1 MHLIL
6 GASGQLGSRVARRLL
21 DAGEPVRAVSRDPQ
35 RLEALAARGAEVLQG
50 DLLERDWMPA
60 ALNGVRSVVLAAHGL
75 LPPSR
80 KNHPAAVDGI
90 GTRHLLDQAARSGVE
105 RVVHVS
111 AAGGK
116 GPNTSFMKVKRETEG
131 HLRASGL
138 PHTILRPTV
147 FMENHALVLMGEP
160 LRDTGTVTLF
170 GRGATPVNWISAAD
184 VADRVVEALG
194 DMDAPDATLEIG
206 GPQVRSR
213 LEVLAIL
220 EEALGRTAKRRHAP
234 VAVVRI
240 LRGIVGPFHPGMR
253 HLLELVLE
261 EETRP
266 ESVPLD
272 PARFQWI
279 GPTRVEEVVERWVRA
294 HRSAP

>member
-1 MHLIL
+1 MHLIV
-6 GASGQLGSRVARRLL
+6 GASGQLGSRVAQRLL
-21 DAGEPVRAVSRDPQ
+21 DAGEPVRAVTRHPQ
-35 RLEALAARGAEVLQG
+35 RLEALATRGAEVIQG

-60 ALNGVRSVVLAAHGL
+60 ALNGARSVVLAAHGL
-75 LPPSR
+75 VPPSR
-80 KNHPAAVDGI
+80 KNHPDAVDGT
-90 GTRHLLDQAARSGVE
+90 GTRHLLDQASRNGVE

-111 AAGGK
+111 VAGGK
-116 GPNTSFMKVKRETEG
+116 GPETSFMKVKRQTEG

-160 LRDTGTVTLF
+160 LRDTGSVTLF
-170 GRGATPVNWISAAD
+170 GRGATPLNWISAGD

-206 GPQVRSR
+206 GPQVLSR

-220 EEALGRTAKRRHAP
+220 EEALGRSAKRRHAP
-234 VAVVRI
+234 LTVVRI
-240 LRGIVGPFHPGMR
+240 LKGFVGPFHPGMR
-253 HLLELVLE
+253 HLLELVLA

-266 ESVPLD
+266 DSVPVD
-272 PARFQWI
+272 PTRFQWI
-279 GPTRVEEVVERWVRA
+279 GPTRVAEVVERWVHG
-294 HRSAP
+294 HRSTA